1 MKSYHILRKFTTMN
15 TELDYNILIE
25 KAMRNVAKLALK
37 KAQKIKND
45 NLCFLFVVNTKHKKI
60 IMPDYLKKQYPEEI
74 TLILQHQF
82 ANLDVGNNYFSV
94 DLSFS
99 GRIEKIV
106 IPFNAILVFT
116 DQKAGIELRFDIVDN
131 GELDVDYSYDCETV
145 DVEYDSANIN
155 IDYSDNLINF
165 KDIQGK

>member
-1 MKSYHILRKFTTMN
+1 
-15 TELDYNILIE
+15 
-25 KAMRNVAKLALK
+25 
-37 KAQKIKND
+37 
-45 NLCFLFVVNTKHKKI
+45 
-60 IMPDYLKKQYPEEI
+60 MPDYIKRQYPEEI

-82 ANLDVGNNYFSV
+82 ANLDVSNNYFSV

-99 GRIEKIV
+99 GRIEKII

-116 DQKAGIELRFDIVDN
+116 DQKAGIELRFDIIDN
-131 GELDVDYSYDCETV
+131 GEFDT
-145 DVEYDSANIN
+145 EYDYEYEPLNIEHNSANIN

>member
-1 MKSYHILRKFTTMN
+1 MHHILKKLITMN

-45 NLCFLFVVNTKHKKI
+45 NLCFLFVVNTKHKKV

-82 ANLDVGNNYFSV
+82 ANLDVSNNYFSV
-94 DLSFS
+94 DLSFN

-106 IPFNAILVFT
+106 IPFNAILVFI
-116 DQKAGIELRFDIVDN
+116 DQKAGIELRFDIVDDE
-131 GELDVDYSYDCETV
+131 ELEIDYSYECETINI
-145 DVEYDSANIN
+145 DCDSANIN
-155 IDYSDNLINF
+155 IDYSNNLINF
-165 KDIQGK
+165 KDIQG

>member
-1 MKSYHILRKFTTMN
+1 MKKFTIMN

-25 KAMRNVAKLALK
+25 KAMRNVVKLALK
-37 KAQKIKND
+37 KAQKIKDD
-45 NLCFLFVVNTKHKKI
+45 NLCFLFVVNTKHKKVV
-60 IMPDYLKKQYPEEI
+60 MPDYIKRQYPEEI

-82 ANLDVGNNYFSV
+82 ANLDVSNNYFSV

-99 GRIEKIV
+99 GRIEKII

-116 DQKAGIELRFDIVDN
+116 DQKAGIELRFDIIDN
-131 GELDVDYSYDCETV
+131 GEFDT
-145 DVEYDSANIN
+145 EYDYEYEPLNIEHNSANIN

-165 KDIQGK
+165 KDLQGK

>member
-1 MKSYHILRKFTTMN
+1 MK

-37 KAQKIKND
+37 KAQKIKD
-45 NLCFLFVVNTKHKKI
+45 ENLCFLFVINTKHKKVV
-60 IMPDYLKKQYPEEI
+60 MPDYIKRQYPEEI

-82 ANLDVGNNYFSV
+82 SNLNVNNNYFSV

-99 GRIEKIV
+99 GRIEKII

-116 DQKAGIELRFDIVDN
+116 DQKAGIELRFDIIDN
-131 GELDVDYSYDCETV
+131 GELDDDYDDYSYEIPDF
-145 DVEYDSANIN
+145 EYNSANVN
-155 IDYSDNLINF
+155 IDYNNNLINF
-165 KDIQGK
+165 KDIKGK